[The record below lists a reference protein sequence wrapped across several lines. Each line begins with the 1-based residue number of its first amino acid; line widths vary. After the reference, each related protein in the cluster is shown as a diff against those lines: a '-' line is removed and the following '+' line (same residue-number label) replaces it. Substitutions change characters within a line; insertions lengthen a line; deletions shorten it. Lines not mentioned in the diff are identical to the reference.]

1 MRSDIT
7 RGSGEGRVHWS
18 LPKEF
23 SRRKQKYIMAEGRE
37 RGGFLVCDGV
47 WFGGVSGESCSGL
60 KSALWNF
67 GGLHHQSVCR
77 TGG

>member
-37 RGGFLVCDGV
+37 PGGFLVCDGGVV
-47 WFGGVSGESCSGL
+47 WGCLWGVL
-60 KSALWNF
+60 L
-67 GGLHHQSVCR
+67 
-77 TGG
+77 